1 MASLQSV
8 PKTPIEESGEVVSI
22 ASERE
27 GNHRRVVEM
36 AEQIAAIMRTEPD
49 TNRALDAYSL
59 ARSFWCR

>member
-1 MASLQSV
+1 MTSLQSV
-8 PKTPIEESGEVVSI
+8 PRTPIEESGEVVSI

-36 AEQIAAIMRTEPD
+36 AEQ
-49 TNRALDAYSL
+49 NRALDAYSL